1 MNIPIFVKL
10 FLQEYTRQDA
20 TQWLYMCLLKHM
32 IWRLT
37 DIQTH
42 VHLFTGVRFF
52 TKERTNPTM
61 NSNKWIPVRRTE
73 NELNKIQT
81 SEDNT

>member
-1 MNIPIFVKL
+1 
-10 FLQEYTRQDA
+10 
-20 TQWLYMCLLKHM
+20 MCLLKHM

-61 NSNKWIPVRRTE
+61 NSNNV
-73 NELNKIQT
+73 QT
-81 SEDNT
+81 SEYLYVELKMNLTKYKQVKIIHKQNILIKIALFTTLHN